1 VTASPQKEKRESAIV
16 ATGLKKSFRV
26 AKQPDGVW
34 AGLASLFRRETSEVH
49 AVAGV
54 DIAIPAGACVGFLG
68 PNGAGKTTTLKMLS
82 GLLVPTSGHARLL
95 GFTPWQRDPAFLRQI
110 SLVMGQ
116 KQQLIWDLPPN
127 ESFLLN
133 RAIYGIDAAAYKRTL
148 DDLVA
153 RLEIGAVMHR
163 PTRQLSLGERMKCE
177 LACALL
183 HRPKLLFLDEPTI
196 GLDVAMQDTI
206 RVFLKEYLADV
217 GATIMLTSHY
227 MADIVALCSDV
238 IVIDSGTVHFS
249 GSLRELVR
257 RAAPKK
263 EITLR
268 LTELP
273 NDNESLR
280 SALAAMAGE
289 NSATLGDM
297 DPLLIRFSVAE
308 EHVADLLTRALALLA
323 THDAQ
328 VRDVSVGEPPLEQV
342 LKHAFGTA
350 KG

>member
-1 VTASPQKEKRESAIV
+1 VPVPVPEADNSLAIV
-16 ATGLKKSFRV
+16 AKDLKKSFRV

-34 AGLASLFRRETSEVH
+34 AGIASLFRRETTEVN

-54 DIAIPAGACVGFLG
+54 DIRIPNGACVGFLG

-82 GLLVPTSGHARLL
+82 GLLVPSAGTAQVLGH
-95 GFTPWQRDPAFLRQI
+95 TPWHRKPAFLRQI

-133 RAIYGIDAAAYKRTL
+133 RAIYGIDDALYKRTL
-148 DDLVA
+148 DDLVQ
-153 RLEIGAVMHR
+153 RLEIATVMHR

-196 GLDVAMQDTI
+196 GLDVSMQETI
-206 RVFLKEYLADV
+206 RTFLKEYLADV

-238 IVIDSGTVHFS
+238 IVIDAGTVHFS
-249 GSLRELVR
+249 GGLRELVH

-263 EITLR
+263 EVTLQMAGSAQPA
-268 LTELP
+268 ES
-273 NDNESLR
+273 ESLR
-280 SALAAMAGE
+280 AA
-289 NSATLGDM
+289 SHL
-297 DPLLIRFSVAE
+297 
-308 EHVADLLTRALALLA
+308 
-323 THDAQ
+323 
-328 VRDVSVGEPPLEQV
+328 
-342 LKHAFGTA
+342 
-350 KG
+350 